1 MPRPAPSP
9 DLPRS
14 LLERARPYLVTAL
27 LPIIILAA
35 GSLVLEYG
43 FSVRAQGRDV
53 LHWIEWVAL
62 AGMLADPLVRLALA
76 RDRLA
81 LLRFRWFEFALAGA
95 FLLYAGG
102 VHAAE
107 VPGREAWLLRGV
119 HVAIVLCIAARLV
132 ELHQHL
138 AMKKVRP
145 ALLIVGSFLTLIAI
159 GVGLLMLPAATA
171 PGEAPTT
178 FTEALFSATSAVCV
192 TGLIVVDTGT
202 HWSRFGQYVILV
214 LIQLGG
220 LGLMTYASVFALF
233 MWRGMRIREV
243 LVLREAFTQ
252 DLRAEIG
259 RLTTFILLT
268 TLAVEAAGALL
279 LWGLWDHTA
288 ASDAVPLGERAFYS
302 IFHSVSAFCN
312 AGFCMYSDSMMS
324 YRSAWQV
331 NVVFPLLIISGGLGF
346 AVLYNLAR
354 MVRYRVL
361 ARRRA
366 PLLKRRMTLQAKL
379 ALAATV
385 VLLVGGMGLAFALET
400 APGRQDAW
408 RRTTAPPDV
417 SAATDESAGAEE
429 SAGPAATSASPLGR
443 TWLERAGGAWFLAT
457 TARTAGFNTSDTTR
471 LAAPTKFLTVA
482 LMFIGASP
490 GSTGGGI
497 KTVTLVVVLCG
508 VWAAL
513 RGRSAVQAFKR
524 QIPPETVRRALAILA
539 VGVGWVGVTSMALA
553 AWGVRDGA
561 EYTYLDALFE
571 TQSAF
576 ATVGLTT
583 GLTPLLNTFGRL
595 LLVVTMFVGRIGLL
609 TLFVAMQFKAPVQR
623 WDYAKEDVA
632 IS

>member
-9 DLPRS
+9 DLPQS

-35 GSLVLEYG
+35 GSLALEYG
-43 FSVRAQGRDV
+43 FQVPRQGRDV

-62 AGMLADPLVRLALA
+62 AGMLLDPVVRLALA

-81 LLRFRWFEFALAGA
+81 LLRYRWFEFFLTGA
-95 FLLYAGG
+95 FAAYVALVHLAEFQAG
-102 VHAAE
+102 
-107 VPGREAWLLRGV
+107 EAWLLRGV
-119 HVAIVLCIAARLV
+119 HVAIVLSIVARLV
-132 ELHQHL
+132 ELHQFL
-138 AMKKVRP
+138 AMMKVRP
-145 ALLIVGSFLTLIAI
+145 ALLIVGSFLTLISI
-159 GVGLLMLPAATA
+159 GTGLLMLPAATA
-171 PGEAPTT
+171 PGEPPTT
-178 FTEALFSATSAVCV
+178 FTDALFSATSAVCV

-233 MWRGMRIREV
+233 LWRGMRVREV
-243 LVLREAFTQ
+243 LVLREVFTH
-252 DLRAEIG
+252 DLRAEIS
-259 RLTTFILLT
+259 RLTKFILLT

-279 LWGLWDHTA
+279 LSGLWDHTA
-288 ASDAVPLGERAFYS
+288 TADVVPWGERVFYS
-302 IFHSVSAFCN
+302 VFHAVSAFCN
-312 AGFCMYSDSMMS
+312 AGFCLYARSLMD

-331 NVVFPLLIISGGLGF
+331 NLVFPLLIISGGIGF

-354 MVRYRVL
+354 MVRYRLL
-361 ARRRA
+361 ARRA
-366 PLLKRRMTLQAKL
+366 PLLKRRMTLQSRL
-379 ALAATV
+379 AVMATV
-385 VLLVGGMGLAFALET
+385 ILLVGGMGLALALET
-400 APGRQDAW
+400 FPGRDDAW
-408 RRTTAPPDV
+408 RRTAVGPDEAARPGA
-417 SAATDESAGAEE
+417 SAE
-429 SAGPAATSASPLGR
+429 SPLGHS
-443 TWLERAGGAWFLAT
+443 WLQRLSGAWFLAT
-457 TARTAGFNTSDTTR
+457 TARTAGFNTTDTTR
-471 LAAPTKFLTVA
+471 LGPPTKFLTVV

-497 KTVTLVVVLCG
+497 KTVTVAVVLCG

-513 RGRSAVQAFKR
+513 RGRPSVQVFKR

-539 VGVGWVGVTSMALA
+539 VGVGWVAMTSMAVA

-561 EYTYLDALFE
+561 DFTFLDALFE

-583 GLTPLLNTFGRL
+583 GMTPLLNTFGRM

-609 TLFVAMQFKAPVQR
+609 TLFVAMQFRTQPQR
-623 WDYAKEDVA
+623 FEYAREYVA

>member
-27 LPIIILAA
+27 LPLMILAA

-43 FSVRAQGRDV
+43 FAVRPQGRNV
-53 LHWIEWVAL
+53 LHGIEWVAL
-62 AGMLADPLVRLALA
+62 AGMLADPLLRLALA
-76 RDRLA
+76 RDRRA
-81 LLRFRWFEFALAGA
+81 LLRFRWFEFALTGG
-95 FLLYAGG
+95 FLLYAGV
-102 VHAAE
+102 VHAVE

-119 HVAIVLCIAARLV
+119 HVAVVLSLAARLV

-159 GVGLLMLPAATA
+159 GMGLLLLPAATA

-192 TGLIVVDTGT
+192 TGLVVVDTGT

-243 LVLREAFTQ
+243 LVLREAFTH

-288 ASDAVPLGERAFYS
+288 ASDAVPLGERVFYS

-324 YRSAWQV
+324 YRSTWQA
-331 NVVFPLLIISGGLGF
+331 NVVFPLLIISGGIGF

-354 MVRYRVL
+354 MVRYRVP

-366 PLLKRRMTLQAKL
+366 PLVKRRMTLQAKL
-379 ALAATV
+379 ALVATA
-385 VLLVGGMGLAFALET
+385 VLLVGGMGLAFAFET
-400 APGRQDAW
+400 APGRQNAW
-408 RRTTAPPDV
+408 RRTAAPPE
-417 SAATDESAGAEE
+417 AP
-429 SAGPAATSASPLGR
+429 AGPEVASASPLGR
-443 TWLERAGGAWFLAT
+443 TWLQRAGGAWFLTT

-497 KTVTLVVVLCG
+497 KTVTVVVVLCG

-513 RGRSAVQAFKR
+513 RGRPAVQAFKR

-539 VGVGWVGVTSMALA
+539 VGVAWVGATSMALA

-561 EYTYLDALFE
+561 DYTFLDALFE

-583 GLTPLLNTFGRL
+583 GMTPLLNTFGRL

-609 TLFVAMQFKAPVQR
+609 TLFVAMQFKAPTQR
-623 WDYAKEDVA
+623 WDYAKEYVA

>member
-1 MPRPAPSP
+1 MPRPGPSG
-9 DLPRS
+9 DLSQS

-43 FSVRAQGRDV
+43 FDVRPEGLDV

-76 RDRLA
+76 RHRLA

-95 FLLYAGG
+95 FLGYVGLVYLAPLPER
-102 VHAAE
+102 E
-107 VPGREAWLLRGV
+107 VWLLRGV
-119 HVAIVLCIAARLV
+119 HLAIILGIVSRLV

-138 AMKKVRP
+138 AMKRVRP
-145 ALLIVGSFLTLIAI
+145 AMLIVGSFLTLIAI
-159 GVGLLMLPAATA
+159 GTGLLLLPASTA
-171 PGEAPTT
+171 DGQPPTT
-178 FTEALFSATSAVCV
+178 LTDAIFTATSAVCV

-202 HWSRFGQYVILV
+202 HWSRFGHYVILV

-243 LVLREAFTQ
+243 LVLREAFTH

-279 LWGLWDHTA
+279 LFGLWDHTA
-288 ASDAVPLGERAFYS
+288 TEAVVPLGERIFYS
-302 IFHSVSAFCN
+302 VFHSISAFCN
-312 AGFCMYSDSMMS
+312 AGLCLYSDSLMS
-324 YRSAWQV
+324 YRDTWQV
-331 NVVFPLLIISGGLGF
+331 NLVFPLLIISGGIGF

-354 MVRYRVL
+354 LVRHRVL
-361 ARRRA
+361 SRKHA
-366 PLLKRRMTLQAKL
+366 PLVKRRLTLQAKL
-379 ALAATV
+379 AITATV
-385 VLLVGGMGLAFALET
+385 VLLVGGLGLMLVFEA
-400 APGRQDAW
+400 APGREDAW
-408 RRTTAPPDV
+408 RRTAVAPDASAPPETAP
-417 SAATDESAGAEE
+417 
-429 SAGPAATSASPLGR
+429 ASPLGR
-443 TWLERAGGAWFLAT
+443 TWAQRVSGAWFLAT

-471 LAAPTKFLTVA
+471 LAGPTKFLTVV

-497 KTVTLVVVLCG
+497 KTVTVVVVLCG

-513 RGRSAVQAFKR
+513 RGRSAVQAFRR

-539 VGVGWVGVTSMALA
+539 VGVAWVAATSMALA
-553 AWGVRDGA
+553 AWGIRDGA
-561 EYTYLDALFE
+561 QFTFLDALFE

-576 ATVGLTT
+576 ATVGLST
-583 GLTPLLNTFGRL
+583 GTTPLLNTFGRL
-595 LLVVTMFVGRIGLL
+595 LLAGTMFVGRIGLL
-609 TLFVAMQFKAPVQR
+609 TLFVAMQFRTQPQR
-623 WDYAKEDVA
+623 YDYAKEYVA

>member
-1 MPRPAPSP
+1 MPRPSPSP
-9 DLPRS
+9 DLSQS

-43 FSVRAQGRDV
+43 FDVHREGLDV
-53 LHWIEWVAL
+53 LHWVEWVAL

-76 RDRLA
+76 RHRLD
-81 LLRFRWFEFALAGA
+81 LLRFRWFEFALAGV
-95 FLLYAGG
+95 FLLYVG
-102 VHAAE
+102 VVYWLQ
-107 VPGREAWLLRGV
+107 VPARETWLLRGV
-119 HVAIVLCIAARLV
+119 HLAIVLGILSRLV

-138 AMKKVRP
+138 AMKRVRP
-145 ALLIVGSFLTLIAI
+145 AMLIVGSFLTLIAI
-159 GVGLLMLPAATA
+159 GTGLLLLPAATA
-171 PGEAPTT
+171 EGEPPTT
-178 FTEALFSATSAVCV
+178 LTDAVFSATSAVCV

-243 LVLREAFTQ
+243 LVLREAFTH

-279 LWGLWDHTA
+279 LFGLWDHTA
-288 ASDAVPLGERAFYS
+288 VSETVPLGERIFYS
-302 IFHSVSAFCN
+302 IFHSISAFCN
-312 AGFCMYSDSMMS
+312 AGFCMYSDSLIS
-324 YRSAWQV
+324 YRDTWQA
-331 NVVFPLLIISGGLGF
+331 NLVFPLLIISGGIGF

-354 MVRYRVL
+354 LVRYRL
-361 ARRRA
+361 LSRRRV
-366 PLLKRRMTLQAKL
+366 PLAKRRLTLQAKL
-379 ALAATV
+379 AIAATV
-385 VLLVGGMGLAFALET
+385 LLLVGGTGLALVLET
-400 APGRQDAW
+400 APGREDAW
-408 RRTTAPPDV
+408 RRTAAGPDDPAGPDV
-417 SAATDESAGAEE
+417 AD
-429 SAGPAATSASPLGR
+429 ASPLGR
-443 TWLERAGGAWFLAT
+443 SWLRRASGAWFLAT
-457 TARTAGFNTSDTTR
+457 TARTAGFNTSDTTH
-471 LAAPTKFLTVA
+471 LAGPTKFLTVA

-497 KTVTLVVVLCG
+497 KTVTVVVVLCG

-513 RGRSAVQAFKR
+513 RGRSGVQVFQR

-539 VGVGWVGVTSMALA
+539 VGVGWVAATSMALA
-553 AWGVRDGA
+553 AWGVREGA
-561 EYTYLDALFE
+561 EYTFLDALFE

-576 ATVGLTT
+576 ATVGLST
-583 GLTPLLNTFGRL
+583 GMTPLLNTFGRL
-595 LLVVTMFVGRIGLL
+595 LLAGTMFVGRIGLL
-609 TLFVAMQFKAPVQR
+609 TLFVAMQFKTQPQR
-623 WDYAKEDVA
+623 YEYAKEYVA